1 MWFAVLGSVLCLL
14 WARRLW
20 MWLLLWVP
28 VPFYA
33 LSIAHG
39 GVPIFLPEWYPFSY
53 YNTRYGTQ
61 LFPAIIVFSALLL
74 FFLMAKVEERRWQVR
89 LAIMVFAFVA
99 SSYIFVWKHTPVVLQ
114 EAIVNART
122 RVAFETKLATQLAKL
137 PSDASI
143 LIYSG
148 EHGGA
153 LQKIGMPLKRTLN
166 EGNRKAWK
174 KALPD
179 PAAAAD
185 YVVATQ
191 GDDVAAAVGKHPE
204 GLEKI
209 AEVQSEGQSP
219 AAIYRSLVRHASGE

>member
-1 MWFAVLGSVLCLL
+1 M

-61 LFPAIIVFSALLL
+61 LFPAIVVFSALLL
-74 FFLMAKVEERRWQVR
+74 FFLIVKVEEKRWQVR
-89 LAIMVFAFVA
+89 VAILAFAFVA
-99 SSYIFVWKHTPVVLQ
+99 SSYIFLWRHTGGAPRGDYQ
-114 EAIVNART
+114 CENT
-122 RVAFETKLATQLAKL
+122 SRVEMRLTAELEKL
-137 PSDASI
+137 PPDASI
-143 LIYSG
+143 LMYTG

-153 LQKIGMPLKRTLN
+153 LQRLGTPLKRTLN
-166 EGNRKAWK
+166 QGNRKAWN

-191 GDDVAAAVGKHPE
+191 GDDLATAVAKHPR
-204 GLEKI
+204 GWRRLP
-209 AEVQSEGQSP
+209 GW
-219 AAIYRSLVRHASGE
+219 SLRGRIRRRFTVGDDHASGEKPVITRRR